1 MTMTP
6 TMPEAFRAL
15 ILRELRGTQRE
26 IEQYPN
32 DESVWAMPPGIK
44 NSAGNLALHLAGNLQ
59 HFVGARLGGSSY
71 VRDRE
76 AEFSQRH
83 LSRAE
88 LVRELGRAIESIEK
102 GFSKIKEKDLA
113 AAFPDQV
120 AGVSPGTGEFL
131 LHIAVHLGYHLGQ
144 IDYHRR
150 LVTGDATTVDTVSV
164 KELPSAGVQRT
175 A

>member
-1 MTMTP
+1 MTP
-6 TMPEAFRAL
+6 TMPDAFRAL

-59 HFVGARLGGSSY
+59 HFVGARLGGSGY

-83 LSRAE
+83 LSRAD
-88 LVRELGRAIESIEK
+88 LVRELGRAIDAVGKAFPRVKES
-102 GFSKIKEKDLA
+102 DLSGV
-113 AAFPDQV
+113 FPDQV

-131 LHIAVHLGYHLGQ
+131 LH
-144 IDYHRR
+144 
-150 LVTGDATTVDTVSV
+150 T
-164 KELPSAGVQRT
+164 
-175 A
+175 